1 MRVITGAA
9 RGVPM
14 ATLPGEDVRPTSQRV
29 KEAMFSAIQFEIAGR
44 RVLDA
49 FAGSGQLGIEALSR
63 GAEHCLFLDLDSKAL
78 DIVRQNLERSKLID
92 KAKLMQVDAVQYMR
106 RMADRYDLILLDPP
120 YGTQVLQTAI
130 PVAAEQLND
139 DGILVCEAPALE
151 SLPEQCGNVL
161 LHKTYKHGRTKICVY
176 RKFESETES

>member
-1 MRVITGAA
+1 MQVITGAA

-29 KEAMFSAIQFEIAGR
+29 KEAMFSAIQFEIADR

-63 GAEHCLFLDLDSKAL
+63 GAESCLFLDLDSKAL
-78 DIVRQNLERSKLID
+78 DMVRQNLERSKLID
-92 KAKLMQVDAVQYMR
+92 KAKLMQLDAVQYMR
-106 RMADRYDLILLDPP
+106 RMADQYDLILLDPP

-130 PVAAEQLND
+130 PVAAEKLSD
-139 DGILVCEAPALE
+139 DGILVCEAPSQE
-151 SLPEQCGNVL
+151 SLPEQCGDVL
-161 LHKTYKHGRTKICVY
+161 LHKTYKHGKTKLCVY
-176 RKFESETES
+176 RKS